1 MSLLFACLSCRVDV
15 KADVKEFFCFLRPS
29 AAFAASTVP
38 LIYVRYVR
46 NSQMHGKC
54 IVKSKAGLLLGFLF
68 HPGIACGIP
77 HTPKKRSRA
86 DDTRALN
93 DQLGIINGRYYRDYM
108 SIYAKYEEAD
118 GHKTLNS
125 EILQTI

>member
-1 MSLLFACLSCRVDV
+1 MSKQMSKNFSAFCGHLPLSPLQLCRLFTYDTYVIPKCMENALSNRKWGYCLGFYFTRASH
-15 KADVKEFFCFLRPS
+15 
-29 AAFAASTVP
+29 AAFHTH
-38 LIYVRYVR
+38 
-46 NSQMHGKC
+46 Q
-54 IVKSKAGLLLGFLF
+54 KSEAVLM
-68 HPGIACGIP
+68 
-77 HTPKKRSRA
+77 T
-86 DDTRALN
+86 LN